1 MYSVCLPILVKK
13 FLLSWIEHM
22 RSKLIE
28 PEKAVIRNS
37 TGFLNVIEKKSSVIL
52 YHGSI
57 AILVIIKATP
67 NAMQIV
73 VFILTDFPN
82 NIFLINMPQ

>member
-1 MYSVCLPILVKK
+1 
-13 FLLSWIEHM
+13 M
-22 RSKLIE
+22 RSKLVE

-37 TGFLNVIEKKSSVIL
+37 TGFLKVIEKKSSVML

-57 AILVIIKATP
+57 TILVITKATP

-73 VFILTDFPN
+73 VFVLIDFSN
-82 NIFLINMPQ
+82 TTFLINMPQ